1 MHCLSVRAYIL
12 IHLSIYLSIY
22 VCLCIHVYAY
32 MYMYVYEYTYDHMH
46 VYMYTLTHID
56 AQVYRHTCLCILE
69 HSSTHNNEYAR
80 THTLSDFCSHSSALL
95 ARGTRMPLVRL
106 CLNGYVSREASYLHA
121 QIQTCM
127 HRQCVLFK
135 REPSTIHDIRFGWES
150 QLNDVILREMPADR
164 SPAARACPRRR
175 WLQGFVG
182 GVDLSN

>member
-32 MYMYVYEYTYDHMH
+32 MYMYLYVYTYDHMY
-46 VYMYTLTHID
+46 VYMYTHTHTHRCASI
-56 AQVYRHTCLCILE
+56 QTYMHCIFTL
-69 HSSTHNNEYAR
+69 SSTHNNKYAC

-127 HRQCVLFK
+127 HRGERVCFLFM
-135 REPSTIHDIRFGWES
+135 RETEHHT
-150 QLNDVILREMPADR
+150 
-164 SPAARACPRRR
+164 
-175 WLQGFVG
+175 
-182 GVDLSN
+182 

>member
-1 MHCLSVRAYIL
+1 
-12 IHLSIYLSIY
+12 
-22 VCLCIHVYAY
+22 
-32 MYMYVYEYTYDHMH
+32 
-46 VYMYTLTHID
+46 
-56 AQVYRHTCLCILE
+56 
-69 HSSTHNNEYAR
+69 
-80 THTLSDFCSHSSALL
+80 
-95 ARGTRMPLVRL
+95 MPLVRL